1 MRNYFPQLL
10 QFEFDCHI
18 TGALKI
24 NYAYPRLP
32 EINFE
37 LISKKIFWL
46 VSASQVAASVELF
59 RTCCHL
65 SLLPYHRSLCRKA
78 GKGQCCFSGLAAVV
92 GLAGIFESL
101 KMCGKGS
108 DLFEV
113 ADYITCTNSDNKI
126 MY

>member
-1 MRNYFPQLL
+1 LSLIASSPVLSNNKKKVGAGRRN
-10 QFEFDCHI
+10 
-18 TGALKI
+18 
-24 NYAYPRLP
+24 R
-32 EINFE
+32 INFE
-37 LISKKIFWL
+37 LIKKKTFGWCRR
-46 VSASQVAASVELF
+46 VKWQQVWKTGNH
-59 RTCCHL
+59 TCCNL
-65 SLLPYHRSLCRKA
+65 SLLPYHLSLCRKA